1 MYSGRAPQ
9 GPSQIDFSIIEFC
22 DRIKKEF
29 GLLQAQCQS
38 LKFDCE
44 KLAQEKLEVH
54 RQYIMSEI
62 AKRYLGICHQ
72 MLPCLQSEQQSQV
85 ATALERAKSVTVAE
99 LNAIIGQQMHQG
111 SGFPHAHAQAH
122 LAALGAHPASAY
134 GLPPPG
140 NSLPPGLLALNS
152 VAGGLAAA
160 QHAFLKEE
168 KDNNEREKSSV
179 NFDKKRNSIS
189 PHHVSEKYR
198 GHSRS
203 PHEHHESK
211 KIKREEESE
220 GEKSDGDLVVDDAN
234 ENDRQLV
241 NGVRSP
247 HENGESSKTSSSR
260 KLDENSRSPHSD
272 NGSARSTPSLKGSEK
287 SGSAPCSKSLQSSG
301 RGSVR
306 HSPKLPAYPYGFVP
320 ENLAFAGQLLNS
332 ANALSAAF
340 GPAAARG
347 SSLSTLNDLYSVMR
361 VPPPS
366 SSNAPVT
373 GNGSER
379 SGKTH
384 YAFHTDSDPSQ
395 FEPCNFPPDA
405 FEGVGLPKRTRILKT
420 LVHGDVVCAVTISE
434 STKHIYTG
442 GKGCVKVWDLKESTT
457 NSFVN
462 KPIAQFECLNRDS
475 YIRSCKLL
483 PDGRTLVVGGEA
495 PTISIWDLNVSSS
508 TPNGTTSG
516 SNSNSSTSST
526 SSSTS
531 PVARLKGELSS
542 KAQACYAL
550 AISQDGKLC
559 FSCCSDGNV
568 VVWDIQNQT
577 IVRQFQGH
585 SDGASCIDLCFDG
598 TKVWTGGLDS
608 TVRCWDVREGRQLQQ
623 YEFDSQIFS
632 LGYCPTGDWLAV
644 GMESNLIDILNV
656 SKPDKYRLTLHD
668 SCVLS
673 LKFARS
679 GKWFISTGKDSQI
692 IAWKTPYGAKLFD
705 NKENSSVLS
714 CDVSSDDKYIVT
726 GSGDKKATLYEV
738 IYER

>member
-44 KLAQEKLEVH
+44 KLAQEKLDVH
-54 RQYIMSEI
+54 RQYIM
-62 AKRYLGICHQ
+62 
-72 MLPCLQSEQQSQV
+72 
-85 ATALERAKSVTVAE
+85 
-99 LNAIIGQQMHQG
+99 QQMHQG
-111 SGFPHAHAQAH
+111 AGFPHAHAQAH
-122 LAALGAHPASAY
+122 LAALGAHPANAY
-134 GLPPPG
+134 GLQTPG
-140 NSLPPGLLALNS
+140 NSLPPGLLTLNS

-168 KDNNEREKSSV
+168 KDNSEREKSVVS
-179 NFDKKRNSIS
+179 FEKKD
-189 PHHVSEKYR
+189 
-198 GHSRS
+198 
-203 PHEHHESK
+203 
-211 KIKREEESE
+211 SE

-234 ENDRQLV
+234 ENERQPV

-247 HENGESSKTSSSR
+247 HENGESTKTSTSR
-260 KLDENSRSPHSD
+260 KLDENSHSPHSD
-272 NGSARSTPSLKGSEK
+272 NGSARSTPSVKGSEK
-287 SGSAPCSKSLQSSG
+287 SGSIPCSKSLHLNN

-306 HSPKLPAYPYGFVP
+306 HPPKLPGFPYEFVSD
-320 ENLAFAGQLLNS
+320 NLTFAGQLLNS
-332 ANALSAAF
+332 ANALTAAF
-340 GPAAARG
+340 GPAAAARA
-347 SSLSTLNDLYSVMR
+347 SSLSTLNDLYSAMR
-361 VPPPS
+361 VPPSS
-366 SSNAPVT
+366 SSNATGT
-373 GNGSER
+373 GNNFER
-379 SGKTH
+379 GGKSH

-395 FEPCNFPPDA
+395 FQPCNFPSDA
-405 FEGVGLPKRTRILKT
+405 FDGVGLPKRTRTLNT

-508 TPNGTTSG
+508 TPNGTTTG

-559 FSCCSDGNV
+559 FSCCSDGNII
-568 VVWDIQNQT
+568 VWDIQNQS

-656 SKPDKYRLTLHD
+656 SKPDKYRLTLHE

-692 IAWKTPYGAKLFD
+692 IGWKTPYGAKLFD

-738 IYER
+738 VYER